1 MWRKVEQK
9 MTKAKIRLY
18 LDTTVDFLQKVNTGI
33 CHSGIDRKNALEICE
48 DIVEIQRLIFLLD
61 NKIKG
66 LKFNEQQ

>member
-1 MWRKVEQK
+1 MAELLPCKC
-9 MTKAKIRLY
+9 
-18 LDTTVDFLQKVNTGI
+18 G